1 MSAFMRVGSRPTS
14 SESNPELIRTD
25 QIISRLEIRL
35 RRVLIRHFCTEGSL
49 RLKAGRHGLP
59 KSTYFDLLDE
69 AIWYV
74 HTCYDKPDVALRGQ
88 PDYNGGVVGVSAPTT
103 LGNP

>member
-1 MSAFMRVGSRPTS
+1 MSAFMRVGSRSTGR
-14 SESNPELIRTD
+14 ESNPELIRTD
-25 QIISRLEIRL
+25 QIISRLELRL
-35 RRVLIRHFCTEGSL
+35 RRVLIRHFCTEGPL

-74 HTCYDKPDVALRGQ
+74 HTCYDKPDIASHGQ
-88 PDYNGGVVGVSAPTT
+88 PDYKDAVVGVSTAMPTQ
-103 LGNP
+103 